1 MGSTNNYSI
10 GGAHLYWMGTSVA
23 ASTNALY
30 LQVKNFSATNSFG
43 NITAAE
49 ITPDITYL
57 DHYISVNGN
66 RRKDKTVAV
75 TKSIS
80 IPFTFDEINATNL
93 SKFLYSSSAGGTK
106 YIVMGTPNVPAE
118 GTAVLFFTT
127 DVGNDFMYVVPKCAL
142 KADGG
147 LAFNAEDW
155 MTGKF
160 VLEVLHDA
168 NYNASGTTTKAPY
181 GFIDTKSVATS
192 AA

>member
-1 MGSTNNYSI
+1 MGSESYTI
-10 GGAHLYWMGTSVA
+10 GGAKLYWMGSSTT

-30 LQVKNFSATNSFG
+30 LQVKNFSGTNSFG

-57 DHYISVNGN
+57 DHYISVKGD

-80 IPFTFDEINATNL
+80 IPFTFDEINSTNL
-93 SKFLYSSSAGGTK
+93 SRFMYASSAGSNK
-106 YIVMGTPNVPAE
+106 YIVMGTSNVPLE

-127 DVGNDFMYVVPKCAL
+127 DIGKDFAYVVPKCAL

-147 LAFNAEDW
+147 LAMNAEDW
-155 MTGKF
+155 MNGKF
-160 VLEVLHDA
+160 ILEVLHDSD
-168 NYNASGTTTKAPY
+168 YNASGTSTKAPY
-181 GFIDTKSVATS
+181 GFIDTTAVAT
-192 AA
+192 AAA

>member
-1 MGSTNNYSI
+1 MSSSDYSI
-10 GGAHLYWMGTSVA
+10 GGARLYWMGSSTT

-30 LQVKNFSATNSFG
+30 LQVKNFSGTNSFG

-57 DHYISVNGN
+57 DHYISVKGD

-93 SKFLYSSSAGGTK
+93 SRFMYASSAGSSK
-106 YIVMGTPNVPAE
+106 YIVMGTSNVPME

-127 DVGNDFMYVVPKCAL
+127 DVGNDFAYVIPKCAL

-160 VLEVLHDA
+160 ILEVLYDSD
-168 NYNASGTTTKAPY
+168 YNASGTSTPSPY
-181 GFIDTKSVATS
+181 GFIDMTAVAT
-192 AA
+192 AAA